1 MTMNELDHRRE
12 HEPEQVVVRE
22 PPQATSETSGAERL
36 ASAVGNEAFARV
48 AAEGA
53 GILPDGRVH
62 PVVESTIAR
71 TRGGGHP
78 LDPSSRERFGGALGD
93 SLADVR
99 VHNDDAADALATSVS
114 ARAFTTGSDIYFARG
129 EHQPGSSDGERLLA
143 HELTHVA
150 QQRDASSSG
159 PLVVSNPGDALES
172 EAERSADEL
181 VG

>member
-1 MTMNELDHRRE
+1 MEEFDPRRLD
-12 HEPEQVVVRE
+12 EPERLVAPE
-22 PPQATSETSGAERL
+22 PPRTTPETAGAEQL

-53 GILPDGRVH
+53 GILPGGRVH

-71 TRGGGHP
+71 TRGGGQP
-78 LDPSSRERFGGALGD
+78 LDQGSRERFADPLGD

-99 VHNDDAADALATSVS
+99 VHDDDAADALATSVS

-129 EHQPGSSDGERLLA
+129 ELQPDSSEGERLLA

-150 QQRDASSSG
+150 QQRDAPSSG
-159 PLVVSNPGDALES
+159 PLLVSNPGDALES

>member
-1 MTMNELDHRRE
+1 MTANEFDHRRVDD
-12 HEPEQVVVRE
+12 PEQLVVPE
-22 PPQATSETSGAERL
+22 PPQPDAEMSGAERL

-48 AAEGA
+48 AARGA

-71 TRGGGHP
+71 TRGGGHT
-78 LDPSSRERFGGALGD
+78 LDPATRERIGTRLGD

-99 VHNDDAADALATSVS
+99 IHSDDAADALAASVS
-114 ARAFTTGSDIYFARG
+114 ARAFTTGSDVYFARG
-129 EHQPGSSDGERLLA
+129 EHQPGSSDGARLLA

-159 PLVVSNPGDALES
+159 PLVVSDPGDALEV

>member
-1 MTMNELDHRRE
+1 MTANEFDHRRVDD
-12 HEPEQVVVRE
+12 PEQLVVPE
-22 PPQATSETSGAERL
+22 PQPDAEMSGAERL

-48 AAEGA
+48 AARGA

-71 TRGGGHP
+71 TRGGGHA
-78 LDPSSRERFGGALGD
+78 LDPATRERIGTRLGD
-93 SLADVR
+93 SFADVR
-99 VHNDDAADALATSVS
+99 IHSDDAADALAASVS
-114 ARAFTTGSDIYFARG
+114 ARAFTTGSDVYFARG
-129 EHQPGSSDGERLLA
+129 EHQPGSSDGARLLA

-159 PLVVSNPGDALES
+159 PLVVSDPGDALEV